1 LLGHLRGGGDGVR
14 VDHERKNEC
23 GGIGQGLARGGLKE
37 SLPDSASLARGEVR
51 RPKRGMLD
59 HGLGFEVA
67 ADPDLDI
74 AAEQSPDLGIDLI
87 LRRTFR
93 WSVPRKCELARRI
106 GRRRAG
112 ATGQPVASDAS
123 ERGEEQP

>member
-1 LLGHLRGGGDGVR
+1 
-14 VDHERKNEC
+14 
-23 GGIGQGLARGGLKE
+23 
-37 SLPDSASLARGEVR
+37 
-51 RPKRGMLD
+51 MLD

-67 ADPDLDI
+67 AHPDLDI

-87 LRRTFR
+87 PRRTFR

-106 GRRRAG
+106 GRRRVG

-123 ERGEEQP
+123 ERGEEKP